1 MLIHAVNQI
10 FYIFRIVLKMEI
22 IIILNLKIIV
32 TILILY
38 GENLYVDLKYRNNV
52 QKLPVYMI
60 CFT

>member
-38 GENLYVDLKYRNNV
+38 GENVYVDFKYRNNV
-52 QKLPVYMI
+52 QKLPIYMI

>member
-1 MLIHAVNQI
+1 
-10 FYIFRIVLKMEI
+10 MEI

>member
-1 MLIHAVNQI
+1 
-10 FYIFRIVLKMEI
+10 MEI

-38 GENLYVDLKYRNNV
+38 GENVYVDFKYRNNV
-52 QKLPVYMI
+52 QKLPIYMI